1 MNMTTRKQLIF
12 SLFCLISFFSTKSIA
27 LSAVTANT
35 IKGISPRFISSI
47 ENNIQSNK
55 AFNYFGVVY
64 NGNTY
69 FYTGD
74 LNTALGLDI
83 STRTP
88 ESLGL
93 SAAIKQPENFEVID
107 VDGDGDIK
115 LLEDTD
121 IPISLEWYYED
132 ASNKEVKLTVDQTK
146 TAFEKLVKSGIYPY
160 IKVSGGV
167 ALTTKYGD
175 PNFQAYPDDKI
186 AITKIPYRNF
196 NIKVGGEAVKYA
208 SPHMLYSA
216 PAYSWGDRSI
226 FDWVDWNGFV
236 PQDDYLNN
244 FPSVGANGL
253 FFYLITENIDNS
265 LDTTKWIVRTS
276 DPNKGSPGAITA
288 IVTKSEAPRAAI
300 VGGFKTY
307 DAKNMVLVTLK
318 GPDSSSK
325 DANQA
330 TAPKANL
337 PVDIE
342 IIGETKQ
349 GITLSY
355 SFRITRWF
363 INRGEYTDS
372 HQEQKDWCNNLG
384 DYKLASLR
392 ELSNANFLLHQD
404 KYGNNPDNYYKRAV
418 HGGLIT
424 EWGGL
429 AYYQGDNF
437 YNPTYGWTS
446 DISNS
451 TGSPIYINMND
462 AALNGDR
469 DDLHPYYALCS
480 SK

>member
-1 MNMTTRKQLIF
+1 MTTRKQLIF

-35 IKGISPRFISSI
+35 IKGNSPRFISSI

-107 VDGDGDIK
+107 GDGDIK

-121 IPISLEWYYED
+121 TPISLEWYYED

-146 TAFEKLVKSGIYPY
+146 TAFETLVKSGIYPY

-216 PAYSWGDRSI
+216 PSYSWG
-226 FDWVDWNGFV
+226 G
-236 PQDDYLNN
+236 
-244 FPSVGANGL
+244 
-253 FFYLITENIDNS
+253 
-265 LDTTKWIVRTS
+265 
-276 DPNKGSPGAITA
+276 
-288 IVTKSEAPRAAI
+288 
-300 VGGFKTY
+300 
-307 DAKNMVLVTLK
+307 
-318 GPDSSSK
+318 
-325 DANQA
+325 
-330 TAPKANL
+330 
-337 PVDIE
+337 
-342 IIGETKQ
+342 
-349 GITLSY
+349 
-355 SFRITRWF
+355 
-363 INRGEYTDS
+363 
-372 HQEQKDWCNNLG
+372 
-384 DYKLASLR
+384 
-392 ELSNANFLLHQD
+392 
-404 KYGNNPDNYYKRAV
+404 
-418 HGGLIT
+418 
-424 EWGGL
+424 
-429 AYYQGDNF
+429 
-437 YNPTYGWTS
+437 
-446 DISNS
+446 
-451 TGSPIYINMND
+451 
-462 AALNGDR
+462 
-469 DDLHPYYALCS
+469 
-480 SK
+480 

>member
-1 MNMTTRKQLIF
+1 MNMTTRKEPIWGLV
-12 SLFCLISFFSTKSIA
+12 CLISFFSTKSLA
-27 LSAVTANT
+27 LSAVTANP
-35 IKGISPRFISSI
+35 INGNSPRFISSI

-55 AFNYFGVVY
+55 AFNYFGVIY

-74 LNTALGLDI
+74 LNTALGSNV
-83 STRTP
+83 STKTP

-93 SAAIKQPENFEVID
+93 LAAIKQPESSEVID

-115 LLEDTD
+115 LSEDKD
-121 IPISLEWYYED
+121 NPVLLEWYYED
-132 ASNKEVKLTVDQTK
+132 ENNKEVKLTDDQTK
-146 TAFEKLVKSGIYPY
+146 TTFEKLVKSGIYPY

-167 ALTTKYGD
+167 ALTTKYGV
-175 PNFQAYPDDKI
+175 PNFQNYPDSKI
-186 AITKIPYRNF
+186 AITKTPYRNF
-196 NIKVGGEAVKYA
+196 NVQVGGEAIKYA

-216 PAYSWGDRSI
+216 PAYSWGDRSV

-236 PQDDYLNN
+236 AQNDYLNN

-265 LDTTKWIVRTS
+265 LSTTKWIVRTS
-276 DPNKGSPGAITA
+276 DPDKGSPGAITA
-288 IVTKSEAPRAAI
+288 TVAKSEAPRAVV
-300 VGGFKTY
+300 VGGFKAY

-325 DANQA
+325 GANRA

-349 GITLSY
+349 GVMLSY
-355 SFRITRWF
+355 SFRITKWF
-363 INRGEYTDS
+363 INRGEYIDTY
-372 HQEQKDWCNNLG
+372 QEQKDWCRSLG

-469 DDLHPYYALCS
+469 DDQHPYYALCS